1 LPQKEI
7 NMLKNNI
14 YTITVSLIILY
25 LSMATPQTF
34 VRSGFFEIPHLD
46 KFVHF
51 GLYFVLMGTII
62 LEHRR
67 SLTDTRKLLLIA
79 LIPFFFGIIVEFMQS
94 EFTKNR
100 KGEVLDMIAD
110 AGGVSSAL
118 FLWLFFRPYHFRQ
131 EPK

>member
-1 LPQKEI
+1 M

-51 GLYFVLMGTII
+51 GLYFVLMGTMI

-67 SLTDTRKLLLIA
+67 LLTDTRKLLLIA

-94 EFTKNR
+94 EFTQNR

-110 AGGVSSAL
+110 VGGVSSAL
-118 FLWLFFRPYHFRQ
+118 FLWLFFRPYHFRN
-131 EPK
+131 EIK

>member
-1 LPQKEI
+1 M

-51 GLYFVLMGTII
+51 GLYFVLMGTMI

-67 SLTDTRKLLLIA
+67 LLTDTRKLLLIA

-94 EFTKNR
+94 EFTQNR

-118 FLWLFFRPYHFRQ
+118 FLWLFFKPYHFSQ
-131 EPK
+131 ELK

>member
-1 LPQKEI
+1 MNI
-7 NMLKNNI
+7 LKNNI

-51 GLYFVLMGTII
+51 GLYFVLMGTMI

-67 SLTDTRKLLLIA
+67 LLTDTRKLLLIA

-94 EFTKNR
+94 EFTQNR

-110 AGGVSSAL
+110 VGGVSSAL
-118 FLWLFFRPYHFRQ
+118 FLWLFFRPYHFRN
-131 EPK
+131 EIK

>member
-1 LPQKEI
+1 
-7 NMLKNNI
+7 MLKNNI

-34 VRSGFFEIPHLD
+34 IKNGFFEIPHLD

-51 GLYFVLMGTII
+51 GLYFVLMGTMI

-110 AGGVSSAL
+110 SGGLTAAL
-118 FLWLFFRPYHFRQ
+118 FLWLFFRPYHFMK
-131 EPK
+131 EIK

>member
-1 LPQKEI
+1 MNI
-7 NMLKNNI
+7 LKNNI

-25 LSMATPQTF
+25 LSMATPSTL
-34 VRSGFFEIPHLD
+34 VRSGFFDIPHLD

-51 GLYFVLMGTII
+51 GLYFLLMGTMI

-67 SLTDTRKLLLIA
+67 SLTDTRKLLLMA

-94 EFTKNR
+94 EFTRNR

-110 AGGVSSAL
+110 TGGIFSAL
-118 FLWLFFRPYHFRQ
+118 FLWLFFKPYHFLN
-131 EPK
+131 KSK

>member
-1 LPQKEI
+1 M

-51 GLYFVLMGTII
+51 GLYFVLMGTMI

-67 SLTDTRKLLLIA
+67 LLTDTRKLLLIA

-94 EFTKNR
+94 EFTQNR

-110 AGGVSSAL
+110 AGGVSSAI
-118 FLWLFFRPYHFRQ
+118 FLWLFFRPYHFRN
-131 EPK
+131 EIK

>member
-1 LPQKEI
+1 
-7 NMLKNNI
+7 MLKNNI

-25 LSMATPQTF
+25 LSMATPQTVVKF
-34 VRSGFFEIPHLD
+34 GFFEIPHLD

-51 GLYFVLMGTII
+51 GLYFVLMGTMI

-110 AGGVSSAL
+110 SGGLTAAL
-118 FLWLFFRPYHFRQ
+118 FLWLFFRPYYFTK
-131 EPK
+131 ETK

>member
-1 LPQKEI
+1 MNI
-7 NMLKNNI
+7 LKNNI

-51 GLYFVLMGTII
+51 GLYFVLMGTMI

-67 SLTDTRKLLLIA
+67 LLTDTRKLLLIA

-94 EFTKNR
+94 EFTQNR

-110 AGGVSSAL
+110 SGGLTAAL
-118 FLWLFFRPYHFRQ
+118 FLWLFFRPYHFTK
-131 EPK
+131 ETK

>member
-1 LPQKEI
+1 MNI
-7 NMLKNNI
+7 LKNNI

-51 GLYFVLMGTII
+51 GLYFVLMGTMI

-67 SLTDTRKLLLIA
+67 LLTDTRKLLLIA

-94 EFTKNR
+94 EFTQNR

-110 AGGVSSAL
+110 AGGVSSAI
-118 FLWLFFRPYHFRQ
+118 FLWLFFRPYHFRN
-131 EPK
+131 EIK